1 VRATR
6 GSAKLGGASNA
17 AATGAKVCS
26 DLLGEHPSDHG
37 WSSREGGREDVG
49 FAGDRR
55 GPTTR
60 SEQRLIA
67 VMAGNGGHYV
77 ALPADKLVLV
87 PRARSSTRYT
97 VGRETENSSAN
108 SAIVCC
114 PLWWSW
120 TR

>member
-1 VRATR
+1 MGPSLAGRGTPQRA
-6 GSAKLGGASNA
+6 
-17 AATGAKVCS
+17 GAKACS

-37 WSSREGGREDVG
+37 WSFSEYGREGVG

-67 VMAGNGGHYV
+67 VIAGNGPHYI

-114 PLWWSW
+114 PLRWSW